1 MGNVG
6 CDLFQHGQPLRAQR
20 RLKRGETSDVA
31 SRTGKALDITHSNW
45 IANHHENDRK
55 RWRFPM
61 QRRHCRV
68 GRSQNQIRMH
78 ADQFFRIGA
87 RKVGIAARPSI
98 QDLDVSS
105 RDPTKLLKSVLEQ
118 PYTPFGCWIVRIAA
132 AKQNANPPRP
142 ARLLSARNDRPRS
155 RGAAEQGVKLA
166 APQSITLSARK
177 SIDVGNSMPIA
188 FAVFKLTT
196 MSNFGACS
204 TGRRAGFAPLKIFP
218 T

>member
-68 GRSQNQIRMH
+68 GRSQNQIGMH

-87 RKVGIAARPSI
+87 RKIGIAARPSI

-105 RDPTKLLKSVLEQ
+105 CDPTKLLKSVLKQ
-118 PYTPFGCWIVRIAA
+118 SYAPLGCWIVWIAA
-132 AKQNANPPRP
+132 AEQNANPPRP
-142 ARLLSARNDRPRS
+142 ARLLSARNDRPPR
-155 RGAAEQGVKLA
+155 RRAAEQRDELA
-166 APQSITLSARK
+166 AFHSITSSARA
-177 SIDVGNSMPIA
+177 SSVGGTSRPSA
-188 FAVFKLTT
+188 RAVLRLMTR
-196 MSNFGACS
+196 SYLVGAW
-204 TGRRAGFAPLKIFP
+204 TGRSPGLSPLRMRA